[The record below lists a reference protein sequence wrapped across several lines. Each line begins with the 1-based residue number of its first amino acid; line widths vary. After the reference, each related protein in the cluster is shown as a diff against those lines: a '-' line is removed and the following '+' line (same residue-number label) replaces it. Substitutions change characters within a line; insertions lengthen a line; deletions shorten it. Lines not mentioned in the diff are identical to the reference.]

1 MSGSLTFIWKNRFF
15 NRPIPIDLSEAI
27 PLHGFWWSSTLL
39 RAELWDL
46 KWAKIVPKK
55 SSQVPRD
62 SSQVIFLDQNC
73 EGLWRM
79 TNITYNTVVCIS
91 CMTDVGYFAALC
103 FGGWREAI
111 VSFQVLVRVTF
122 DLQKHRRFFKY
133 VFSGWSTLNARYGI
147 CVFFPWIIMLQEGH
161 HYKQFEKKTFT
172 TCQGT
177 TPFYIASGW

>member
-1 MSGSLTFIWKNRFF
+1 MSGSLAFIWKNRFF

-27 PLHGFWWSSTLL
+27 PRGMALGWSSTLL
-39 RAELWDL
+39 RALHVYRAELWDL
-46 KWAKIVPKK
+46 KWAKIVPNK

-62 SSQVIFLDQNC
+62 SSQVVFLDTVC
-73 EGLWRM
+73 EGLWRI
-79 TNITYNTVVCIS
+79 TNITQFSAFPAWQMLDICRT
-91 CMTDVGYFAALC
+91 C

-147 CVFFPWIIMLQEGH
+147 CVFFHESSCCKKDIIINNLRKRPLQLAKE
-161 HYKQFEKKTFT
+161 
-172 TCQGT
+172 
-177 TPFYIASGW
+177 PPLSI